1 MKSLTS
7 DAELL
12 NVQVSDALQ
21 DVENSLKSLATSPDL
36 LTKMQGIFG
45 DRLDG
50 EKARVLAASWAAGD
64 FSAFPAIEVRDS
76 SRTIITFGTIIH
88 RCQWIV

>member
-1 MKSLTS
+1 MKSLTY
-7 DAELL
+7 AELL

-21 DVENSLKSLATSPDL
+21 DVGNSLKSLATSPDL
-36 LTKMQGIFG
+36 LKKMQGIFG

-64 FSAFPAIEVRDS
+64 FSAFPAIEASNWR
-76 SRTIITFGTIIH
+76 SRKMNII
-88 RCQWIV
+88 

>member
-12 NVQVSDALQ
+12 NVQGSDALQ
-21 DVENSLKSLATSPDL
+21 DVENSLKSFATEGDYDA
-36 LTKMQGIFG
+36 KMQGIFG

-64 FSAFPAIEVRDS
+64 FSALKSDRGS
-76 SRTIITFGTIIH
+76 GLR
-88 RCQWIV
+88 

>member
-1 MKSLTS
+1 MKSLKS

-64 FSAFPAIEVRDS
+64 FSALRAIEASNWR
-76 SRTIITFGTIIH
+76 SRKMNII
-88 RCQWIV
+88 